1 MPHPLNEIRV
11 IAIRLQLNMTGY
23 LLQVVGA
30 TEVLAIVEYPGGQQE
45 LVVLE
50 WSDAELGIRQGAS
63 ILVDLGHDDG
73 LVAGELIEVF
83 VVRGAQQDQ
92 SGHVRR
98 EASLL
103 GGGAIIP
110 SELLLGHQIT
120 EVCRIDVATL
130 EQGIAQSHHRT
141 PIVLGLSAL
150 VGHQNGEM
158 RAPVAPTLVPQLAD
172 AGRRVAGLHLVER
185 LQGIIGLDG
194 ATEELL
200 GHIGQG
206 ITILVQGQEEG
217 VRPQA
222 IIGGPLECLLHVP
235 SQDIAAELI
244 SGSLLREWRRTSSS

>member
-1 MPHPLNEIRV
+1 
-11 IAIRLQLNMTGY
+11 MTGY

-30 TEVLAIVEYPGGQQE
+30 TEMLAIVEYSGGQQE

-50 WSDAELGIRQGAS
+50 WSNAELGIRQGAS
-63 ILVDLGHDDG
+63 ILVDLGHDNG
-73 LVAGELIEVF
+73 LVAGELIEVL

-92 SGHVRR
+92 TGNVRR
-98 EASLL
+98 QTSLL
-103 GGGAIIP
+103 GGGAIVA

-130 EQGIAQSHHRT
+130 EQGIAQGHHWAA
-141 PIVLGLSAL
+141 IVLRLPAL
-150 VGHQNGEM
+150 VGDENGEM
-158 RAPVAPTLVPQLAD
+158 GTPVAPTLVSQLTN
-172 AGRRVAGLHLVER
+172 AGRRVAGLHLVEG

-200 GHIGQG
+200 GHIGQR

-222 IIGGPLECLLHVP
+222 IIGGPLECLLHVAAK
-235 SQDIAAELI
+235 DVAAELI
-244 SGSLLREWRRTSSS
+244 SGSLLRERRRTFTS